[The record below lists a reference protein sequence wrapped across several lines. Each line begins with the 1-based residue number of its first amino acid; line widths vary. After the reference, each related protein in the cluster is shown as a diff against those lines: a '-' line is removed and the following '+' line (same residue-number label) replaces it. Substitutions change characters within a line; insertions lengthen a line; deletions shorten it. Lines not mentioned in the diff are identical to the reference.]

1 MQILRSKGKRRD
13 QLCIMADILEITKE
27 VTLKTQIMY
36 RANLSFTQLNVYLS
50 FLLNNLITPAISDGK
65 EGYRT
70 TENGVNFLRKHSE
83 LTRLLKSRSNMKVK
97 IPKLNSEKQVTANLE
112 TLKSQS

>member
-50 FLLNNLITPAISDGK
+50 FLLNNNLITPAISEGK
-65 EGYRT
+65 EGYRI
-70 TENGVNFLRKHSE
+70 TENGVNFLHKHSE

-97 IPKLNSEKQVTANLE
+97 IPINSIAK
-112 TLKSQS
+112 KK